1 MNYQLLINQAEVFV
15 KKYMREHDNPGLPY
29 HNYQHT
35 QNIVSVTDKIAKYYE
50 LKEEESFIVVS
61 ASWFLHTGNYRD
73 NIHPEEASAKIA
85 DDFFKPSGVKEE
97 TIHSIKKC
105 ILATKTHHVPNILLE
120 KIICDSNSF
129 YLGAEDFARYNKLRR
144 KEFEWRNNVTI
155 DKSDWRKSTIQL
167 FEAHRYHTDYCK
179 DHLNKNKMKNLLK
192 LKKKD
197 PFSTSS
203 ANPVSTLAGQ
213 ISNIETNVKSL
224 KGDINSPARTIETM
238 FRITST
244 NSQRLSVQADAKAHI
259 LISVNTIIISVLF
272 TVIVRKMNEYAA
284 FMIPVIILLLVALAT
299 VIFSILAT
307 KPGTPRG
314 VFSHTDVKQH
324 KVNLLF
330 FGNFFKMDFDQY
342 CKSMLEVMNDR
353 QFLYINL
360 LRNLHEHGVVLGKKY
375 RLLKIAYN
383 VFMYGLSLSV
393 IAFLVAAVYVSS
405 KS

>member
-35 QNIVSVTDKIAKYYE
+35 QTIVSVTDRIAKYYE
-50 LKEEESFIVVS
+50 LKEEEFFIVVS
-61 ASWFLHTGNYRD
+61 ASWFLHLGNYKDRL
-73 NIHPEEASAKIA
+73 HPEEPSA
-85 DDFFKPSGVKEE
+85 VEEE
-97 TIHSIKKC
+97 TIHRIKKC
-105 ILATKTHHVPNILLE
+105 ILATKNHHVPNILLE
-120 KIICDSNSF
+120 KIICDSNSS
-129 YLGAEDFARYNKLRR
+129 YLAAEDFARYNKLRR
-144 KEFEWRNNVTI
+144 KEFELRNNATI
-155 DKSDWRKSTIQL
+155 DKSDWRKRTIQL

-307 KPGTPRG
+307 KPGTPKG

-330 FGNFFKMDFDQY
+330 FGNFYNMDFDQY

-375 RLLKIAYN
+375 KLLKIAYN

-393 IAFLVAAVYVSS
+393 IAFLVAAVIVSA

>member
-1 MNYQLLINQAEVFV
+1 
-15 KKYMREHDNPGLPY
+15 
-29 HNYQHT
+29 
-35 QNIVSVTDKIAKYYE
+35 
-50 LKEEESFIVVS
+50 
-61 ASWFLHTGNYRD
+61 
-73 NIHPEEASAKIA
+73 
-85 DDFFKPSGVKEE
+85 
-97 TIHSIKKC
+97 
-105 ILATKTHHVPNILLE
+105 
-120 KIICDSNSF
+120 
-129 YLGAEDFARYNKLRR
+129 
-144 KEFEWRNNVTI
+144 
-155 DKSDWRKSTIQL
+155 
-167 FEAHRYHTDYCK
+167 
-179 DHLNKNKMKNLLK
+179 MKNLLK

-203 ANPVSTLAGQ
+203 TNPVSTLAGQ